1 MILPQTNTYVKRL
14 DDEIKWM
21 NFLIKDD
28 NLLKKYNDIWNRA
41 SNSIEKELDSQPI
54 YIHFYENQNKEE
66 CKYNEK
72 QKK

>member
-28 NLLKKYNDIWNRA
+28 NLLKKYNNI
-41 SNSIEKELDSQPI
+41 
-54 YIHFYENQNKEE
+54 
-66 CKYNEK
+66 
-72 QKK
+72 